1 MAEPLRKSPRSE
13 RVTRPEIE
21 RCRKEIAGI
30 EAQLRSGHRDLHGLL
45 LALTD
50 WHAELRL
57 LQRDTLKS
65 RKEVPSKARNTRNTQ
80 RSARGAGCQKGAS

>member
-1 MAEPLRKSPRSE
+1 M
-13 RVTRPEIE
+13 RPEVE
-21 RCRKEIAGI
+21 RCQSEIAGI

-57 LQRDTLKS
+57 LLAEALDNR
-65 RKEVPSKARNTRNTQ
+65 REA
-80 RSARGAGCQKGAS
+80 A